1 METYKA
7 VKTQYNDLQLQLLKL
22 EILAEQK
29 TRVWVETDYNDKKA
43 SKEMREAD
51 KNVYD
56 MRRSVK
62 EVAYKL
68 VALEHKEFGTPI
80 NKLSREYGMSP
91 LTIKKLLKEHGVA
104 YLRPTLVQWLP
115 IGTAP
120 KDGTVVLG
128 FANNEDGTVFLSEIM
143 WCKKNETIIGVTG
156 NEVGPDQWFSLLLS
170 GSVCPTH
177 WMPLPEP
184 PELGEKKDG

>member
-68 VALEHKEFGTPI
+68 VALEHKELGTPMR
-80 NKLSREYGMSP
+80 KLFREYGIST
-91 LTIKKLLKEHGVA
+91 LTIKKLLKEAGVA
-104 YLRPTLVQWLP
+104 YLRPTMVQWFP

-120 KDGTVVLG
+120 RDGTKFLALMSTSNIEIAFHTDGEYGG
-128 FANNEDGTVFLSEIM
+128 FRVDSYAPPMINEDWMEY
-143 WCKKNETIIGVTG
+143 
-156 NEVGPDQWFSLLLS
+156 
-170 GSVCPTH
+170 
-177 WMPLPEP
+177 WMPLPKP
-184 PELGEKKDG
+184 PALGEKKDD

>member
-1 METYKA
+1 MDTYKS
-7 VKTQYNDLQLQLLKL
+7 VKTQYDNLRLQMLKL

-29 TRVWVETDYNDKKA
+29 TRVWVEVNYKDKKA
-43 SKEMREAD
+43 MKEMDEAD

-68 VALEHKEFGTPI
+68 VVLEHKEFGTPI
-80 NKLSREYGMSP
+80 KRLSSEYGMSP
-91 LTIKKLLKEHGVA
+91 LTIKKLLKENGVA
-104 YLRPTLVQWLP
+104 YLRPKLVQWLP

-120 KDGTVVLG
+120 KDGTKFLALMRGGNGDIEIAFHRDGECGG
-128 FANNEDGTVFLSEIM
+128 FRVDSYAPPMINEDWMEY
-143 WCKKNETIIGVTG
+143 
-156 NEVGPDQWFSLLLS
+156 
-170 GSVCPTH
+170 

-184 PELGEKKDG
+184 PALVEKKDG

>member
-1 METYKA
+1 MDTYKS
-7 VKTQYNDLQLQLLKL
+7 VKTQYDNLRLQMLKL

-29 TRVWVETDYNDKKA
+29 TRVWVEVNYKDKKA
-43 SKEMREAD
+43 MKEMDEAD

-68 VALEHKEFGTPI
+68 VVLEHKEFGTPI
-80 NKLSREYGMSP
+80 KRLSSEYGMSP
-91 LTIKKLLKEHGVA
+91 LTIKKLLKENGVA
-104 YLRPTLVQWLP
+104 YLRPKLVRWLP

-120 KDGTVVLG
+120 RDGTRFLSSIGVGGCMPEIEVVLYNVE
-128 FANNEDGTVFLSEIM
+128 NNEWRTYAYDPPNIEESWM
-143 WCKKNETIIGVTG
+143 
-156 NEVGPDQWFSLLLS
+156 
-170 GSVCPTH
+170 TH

-184 PELGEKKDG
+184 PALGGKTDD

>member
-7 VKTQYNDLQLQLLKL
+7 VKTQYNDLQLCLLKL

-29 TRVWVETDYNDKKA
+29 TRVWVEANYQDKKA
-43 SKEMREAD
+43 SKEMYAAD

-80 NKLSREYGMSP
+80 KRLSSEYGMSP
-91 LTIKKLLKEHGVA
+91 LTIKKLLKESGVA
-104 YLRPTLVQWLP
+104 YLRPKLVQWLP

-120 KDGTVVLG
+120 KDGTS
-128 FANNEDGTVFLSEIM
+128 FLASIVIGGGMPEIEMAEYNVENSEWRTYAYDPPNIEERWM
-143 WCKKNETIIGVTG
+143 
-156 NEVGPDQWFSLLLS
+156 
-170 GSVCPTH
+170 TH

-184 PELGEKKDG
+184 PALVEKKDG

>member
-1 METYKA
+1 METHKA
-7 VKTQYNDLQLQLLKL
+7 VKTQYNDLQLRLLKL

-29 TRVWVETDYNDKKA
+29 TRAWVETDYKDKKA

-62 EVAYKL
+62 DVAYKL

-80 NKLSREYGMSP
+80 KKLSSEYGMSP
-91 LTIKKLLKEHGVA
+91 LTIKKLLKENGVA
-104 YLRPTLVQWLP
+104 YLRPKLVQWLP

-120 KDGTVVLG
+120 RDGTKFLALMRGGNGDIEIAFHTDGEYGG
-128 FANNEDGTVFLSEIM
+128 FRVNSYAPPMINEDWM
-143 WCKKNETIIGVTG
+143 
-156 NEVGPDQWFSLLLS
+156 
-170 GSVCPTH
+170 TH

-184 PELGEKKDG
+184 PALVEKKDG